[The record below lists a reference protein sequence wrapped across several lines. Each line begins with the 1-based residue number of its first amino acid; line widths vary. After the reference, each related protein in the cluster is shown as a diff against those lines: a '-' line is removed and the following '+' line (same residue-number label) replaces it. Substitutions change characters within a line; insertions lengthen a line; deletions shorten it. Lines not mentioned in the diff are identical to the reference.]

1 NYEDLIL
8 HATLTIQK
16 AESIIVAESDQF
28 HVYDGTEKVV
38 LAYLNHDETEFVYS
52 PDSSFTDVGTYT
64 IHIQSAESANYLSSE
79 LSVNLTI
86 LPAKQEGITFE
97 DGSYVYN
104 GEVWNL
110 SVSGMS
116 LDAEIIYDNNGQT
129 EAGTYTVTA
138 TIKRSNYEDL
148 ILHATLTIQKAE
160 SVIIADSMQFYV
172 LDGTEKRVIAQ
183 LSHQETELIIKPY
196 NSFVMPG
203 IYKIEIFSIETNN
216 FLKASK
222 RITL

>member
-104 GEVWNL
+104 GEVWSL
-110 SVSGMS
+110 SVSGLLS
-116 LDAEIIYDNNGQT
+116 DAEEENIEIIYDNNAQT
-129 EAGTYTVTA
+129 DAGTYTVTA
-138 TIKRSNYEDL
+138 TIKRFNYEDL
-148 ILHATLTIQKAE
+148 IVHATLPIQKAE
-160 SVIIADSMQFYV
+160 SILVAESDQFHV
-172 LDGTEKRVIAQ
+172 NDGTVKVVLAY
-183 LSHQETELIIKPY
+183 LSHGETEMFY
-196 NSFVMPG
+196 
-203 IYKIEIFSIETNN
+203 
-216 FLKASK
+216 
-222 RITL
+222 